1 MEQHKVLYKLRTEKK
16 LSLQKLSDLTG
27 ISKSMLG
34 HLETG
39 QRTGTI
45 EVLTKLADFYNV
57 SLDYLTGYD
66 ETREMVNKF
75 LKDLSKKFDLNDPK
89 VQFKILKALDEVIEE
104 EDNE

>member
-1 MEQHKVLYKLRTEKK
+1 MEQHKVLYKLRAEKK

-57 SLDYLTGYD
+57 SLDYITGYD

-104 EDNE
+104 EDNK